1 MRALFSKEVTVIN
14 TSTCPKQQY
23 PLFCSQLTN
32 GQNCL
37 PNSVLQELY
46 SICLGFAVRAQ
57 LYVLFREEPLGLN
70 LQMTCHSPKMFLCIF
85 LLLVGVREKLNTH
98 GLGKELICLSSKA
111 YTFGILC
118 AVVVLKSGHKLWLD
132 TGERLMKPPVGSDR
146 RLLPL

>member
-14 TSTCPKQQY
+14 ISTCPKQQY

-98 GLGKELICLSSKA
+98 GLGKELFPARHIPLE
-111 YTFGILC
+111 YY
-118 AVVVLKSGHKLWLD
+118 VLWL
-132 TGERLMKPPVGSDR
+132 S
-146 RLLPL
+146 